1 MSIPQQDQSQTV
13 HGVFTY
19 MYEPGLQIPQ
29 EQGQMM
35 MQNFTLQFQDE
46 N

>member
-19 MYEPGLQIPQ
+19 DPGLQIPQ
-29 EQGQMM
+29 ERGQMM